1 MAYVLIYTNVAT
13 GREILR
19 LKDSTGQLP
28 VPTAGETI
36 KLDGTRYK
44 VESVKM
50 SESLSRAVLPSEYR
64 VFVRHLA
71 ELSKVAAV

>member
-28 VPTAGETI
+28 VPAAGETI
-36 KLDGTRYK
+36 DRK
-44 VESVKM
+44 SV
-50 SESLSRAVLPSEYR
+50 V
-64 VFVRHLA
+64 
-71 ELSKVAAV
+71 